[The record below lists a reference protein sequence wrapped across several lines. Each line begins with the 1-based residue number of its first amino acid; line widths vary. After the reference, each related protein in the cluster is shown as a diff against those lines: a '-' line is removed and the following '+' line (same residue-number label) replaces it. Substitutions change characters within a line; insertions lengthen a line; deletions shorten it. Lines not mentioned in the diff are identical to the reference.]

1 MVLTIFKLGPEMSEL
16 WLHMITLKSDVSVT
30 ELNKSYDNFD
40 AFTRLPITDLQKLSL
55 RRI

>member
-40 AFTRLPITDLQKLSL
+40 VFTRLPITDLQKLSL